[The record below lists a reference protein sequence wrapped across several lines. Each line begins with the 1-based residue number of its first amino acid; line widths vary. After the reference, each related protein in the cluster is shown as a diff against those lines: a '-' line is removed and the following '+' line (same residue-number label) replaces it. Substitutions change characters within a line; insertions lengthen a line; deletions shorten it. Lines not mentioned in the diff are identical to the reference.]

1 MRRKMFT
8 LIELLIVIAIIAIL
22 AAMLLP
28 ALNKA
33 RERARTTQCMSVLK
47 QYGFGYNLYAED
59 FDQLTPGIYNRG
71 TAYISWYRLMLP
83 YLLPGSTENDDISVF
98 PLQCPSGLARRKTS
112 GSLNLVQVDLPNNT
126 NRLVSRKKIR
136 KPSITA
142 QSTESWVNPVNN
154 KYDAAL
160 GHYWPD
166 RPPEARHNN
175 GVNVLFVDGHV
186 CWYLCNGTYRDCP
199 GWPNAPES
207 ELIWVDSAAAVK
219 Q

>member
-33 RERARTTQCMSVLK
+33 RERARTTQCLSVLK
-47 QYGFGYNLYAED
+47 QYALGYNLYADD
-59 FDQLTPGIYNRG
+59 FDQLFPGIYNRG
-71 TAYISWYRLMLP
+71 TSYVPWFRLMMP
-83 YLLPGSTENDDISVF
+83 YFLPGSKENDEISVF
-98 PLQCPSGLARRKTS
+98 KLQCPSGLARRKTS
-112 GSLNLVQVDLPNNT
+112 GSLNLVQVDLPNST
-126 NRLVSRKKIR
+126 GRLISRKKIK

-142 QSTESWVNPVNN
+142 LNTESWVNSSN

-160 GHYWPD
+160 GSYWPD

-175 GVNVLFVDGHV
+175 GVNILFVDGHAR
-186 CWYLCNGTYRDCP
+186 WYPSNGTFRGYS
-199 GWPNAPES
+199 GWPNAPEG
-207 ELIWVDSAAAVK
+207 ELIWEQSSAGVK
-219 Q
+219 P